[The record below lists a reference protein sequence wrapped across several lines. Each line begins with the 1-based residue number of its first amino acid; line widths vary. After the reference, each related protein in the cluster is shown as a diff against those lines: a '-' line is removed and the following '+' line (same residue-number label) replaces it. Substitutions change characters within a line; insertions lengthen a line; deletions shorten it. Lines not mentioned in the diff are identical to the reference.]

1 MGGMVGIL
9 YLSESHDSQNFD
21 FNQSKSRLILGIL
34 FRHAHFRYK
43 LSHVGFHA

>member
-9 YLSESHDSQNFD
+9 YLSESHDSYKLQSNFD
-21 FNQSKSRLILGIL
+21 FNQGKFRLILGIL

-43 LSHVGFHA
+43 MRF